1 MEENKNLEMES
12 IQENEEKSSFD
23 FATIYTALILN
34 WKWFVLSLII
44 CMGAAH
50 IYLRYATPI
59 YQSAAKLL
67 IKDDEGS
74 SSSFKGA
81 NSIMSATNLGIISN
95 SNGIDNEME
104 ILKSRTLAQQTVYDL
119 KLYVNY
125 RHEGKLKDHVL
136 YGDQEVNIDMDL
148 EHLKKLNAPMNL
160 KITRE
165 GRNYHVT
172 GSYYVPID
180 NNSFKPEAVNIDKT
194 FSALPATIGTRVGVV
209 RFTQNGNYMLRDGES
224 LKATMIAPEIA
235 AGKYV
240 GNLNVTES
248 SKTTTIVDLVL
259 NDEIPQR
266 AIDYLKQLAI
276 VYNRQANEDKN
287 EIAVRT
293 EQFINQR
300 LEKINA
306 ELGSTEGQLENY
318 KKRNN
323 MVELKTNATQAVANA
338 DQYAQKLSEAN
349 TQVALLDELTKY
361 MNEPSNRHQPIPSNV
376 GLSDASATSLIN
388 EYNKIALQRNQL
400 LHSASENSPT
410 VTPLTA
416 QLDDLNS
423 SIKRAMTQA
432 RAGLKIQRNSI
443 AAQAGKYEGQIN
455 NTPEQERMLTQIGR
469 QQEVK
474 SGLYL
479 MLLQKREENSIS
491 LAATAD
497 KGKLIDT
504 PVFTGKVTPKNSII
518 MLIALILGL
527 AIPAGIL
534 FLLEFFRY
542 KIEGHNDVEKLTNL
556 PIIADVAIAS
566 ERAKTKADIVVH
578 ENKNNLMEEIFRS
591 LRTNLQFLLKQH
603 DKVIMFTSTTSGEG
617 KTFIASNVA
626 ISFALLGKKVV
637 LVGLD
642 VRKPRLAELFEI
654 DDHHH
659 GITNLLVKDEVN
671 WSDVKEQ
678 IIPSGI
684 NDKLDILMAG
694 PVPPNPGE
702 LVTRESLDQTMEQ
715 LKEHYDYILIDTA
728 PVGLVTDTL
737 VLGRISNATVYVC
750 RADFTQKAS
759 FGLINSLS
767 MEKKLPNMSI
777 VLNGVD
783 LSKKKYG
790 YYYGYGKYG
799 KYGKYGNYGMY
810 GSKGKYGYKSYGY
823 GSYGSYGSYGN
834 YSKSRYG
841 DINDDS
847 VKK

>member
-1 MEENKNLEMES
+1 MEEIKNLELES
-12 IQENEEKSSFD
+12 IQENEEKSNFD
-23 FATIYTALILN
+23 FAVIYTTLILN

-44 CMGAAH
+44 CLGAAH

-59 YQSAAKLL
+59 YQAAAKLL
-67 IKDDEGS
+67 IKEEQNGRR
-74 SSSFKGA
+74 G
-81 NSIMSATNLGIISN
+81 NSIQSSANLGIISN

-104 ILKSRTLAQQTVYDL
+104 ILKSRTLAQQAVYDL
-119 KLYVNY
+119 KLYTTY
-125 RHEGKLKDHVL
+125 RHEGRIKDHL
-136 YGDQEVNIDMDL
+136 IYGEQEVNVDMDY
-148 EHLKKLNAPMNL
+148 EHLKKLNAPMNF

-165 GRNYHVT
+165 GRNYHVV
-172 GSYYVPID
+172 GSYFVPID
-180 NNSFKPEAVNIDKT
+180 DNSYNPGPVTVDKVIT
-194 FSALPATIGTRVGVV
+194 ALPATLGTRVGMVK
-209 RFTQNGNYMLRDGES
+209 FTQNGNYMLRDGES
-224 LKATMIAPEIA
+224 LKVTMIAPEIA

-240 GNLNVTES
+240 GSLSVSPSTKATS
-248 SKTTTIVDLVL
+248 IAQLVIT
-259 NDEIPQR
+259 DEIPQR

-287 EIAVRT
+287 QIAVRT

-306 ELGSTEGQLENY
+306 ELGNTEGQLENY

-323 MVELKTNATQAVANA
+323 MVQLSMNASTAFSNA
-338 DQYAQKLSEAN
+338 DSYAQKLNEAN

-376 GLSDASATSLIN
+376 GLNDASATSLIN
-388 EYNKIALQRNQL
+388 KYNEIALQRNQL
-400 LHSASENSPT
+400 LHSASESSPT
-410 VTPLTA
+410 VTPLTS
-416 QLDDLNS
+416 QLDDLQA
-423 SIKRAMTQA
+423 SIKRAMSQA
-432 RAGLKIQRNSI
+432 RAGLNIQRNSI
-443 AAQAGKYEGQIN
+443 ASQQGKYQGQIS
-455 NTPEQERMLTQIGR
+455 NTPEQERILTQIGR

-497 KGKLIDT
+497 KGKLIDN
-504 PVFTGKVTPKNSII
+504 PVFAGKVTPKDSII
-518 MLIALILGL
+518 LMIAFGLGL
-527 AIPAGIL
+527 AIPALIL
-534 FLLEFFRY
+534 FLLAFFRY
-542 KIEGHNDVEKLTNL
+542 KIEGHDDVAKLTKL

-566 ERAKTKADIVVH
+566 DRAKTKADIVVH

-591 LRTNLQFLLKQH
+591 LRTNLQFLMKEH
-603 DKVIMFTSTTSGEG
+603 DKVILMTSTTSGEG

-642 VRKPRLAELFEI
+642 IRKPRLAELFEI

-659 GITNLLVKDEVN
+659 GITNLLIKDNITWDDVN
-671 WSDVKEQ
+671 KQ
-678 IIPSGI
+678 IVNSGV
-684 NDKLDILMAG
+684 NSNLDLLMAG

-702 LVTRESLDQTMEQ
+702 LVTRKSLEETIDT
-715 LKEHYDYILIDTA
+715 LKEHYDYIVIDTA

-737 VLGRISNATVYVC
+737 ALGRIANATVYVC
-750 RADFTQKAS
+750 RADYTQKSS
-759 FGLINSLS
+759 FGLINGLAY
-767 MEKKLPNMSI
+767 EKKMPNMSI

-799 KYGKYGNYGMY
+799 KYGKYASYGAY
-810 GSKGKYGYKSYGY
+810 GKQYGY
-823 GSYGSYGSYGN
+823 GSYGSYGAYGTYGSYSN
-834 YSKSRYG
+834 SHYG
-841 DINDDS
+841 DKNDDS
-847 VKK
+847 VKR

>member
-74 SSSFKGA
+74 GSSFKGS

-148 EHLKKLNAPMNL
+148 EHLKKLNAPMNF

-737 VLGRISNATVYVC
+737 ALGRISNATVYVC